1 MAEKKLID
9 ANALEQYIKCKI
21 ADASIDDG
29 IASFIVSSTLK
40 EVLFHIQDESAVLP
54 ECSCRKW
61 HPASETPPLHHVRE
75 EDDGEEP
82 LEYEASEKLLVYTE
96 NGRTVANVRYV
107 RSENFV
113 GWDDWSG
120 GLYNTNVTH
129 WMPQPTKPME
139 EKRG

>member
-9 ANALEQYIKCKI
+9 ANALKKALGRAFESGCIQTEQDVEDCI
-21 ADASIDDG
+21 DA
-29 IASFIVSSTLK
+29 AP
-40 EVLFHIQDESAVLP
+40 AVQP
-54 ECSCRKW
+54 ECTCQKW
-61 HPASETPPLHHVRE
+61 HPASETPPLHHVK
-75 EDDGEEP
+75 EDDDEEP

-96 NGRTVANVRYV
+96 NDRVVANVRYV
-107 RSENFV
+107 QSENFV

-120 GLYNTNVTH
+120 SLYNTNVTH

>member
-9 ANALEQYIKCKI
+9 AAALKKSLEQAFESGCIQTEQDVEDCI
-21 ADASIDDG
+21 DAMP
-29 IASFIVSSTLK
+29 
-40 EVLFHIQDESAVLP
+40 AVQR

-75 EDDGEEP
+75 DDDEEP
-82 LEYEASEKLLVYTE
+82 LEYEASEKMLVYTE
-96 NGRTVANVRYV
+96 NGRIVANVRYV